1 MTKKKEEQKE
11 KKISEQSTKSE
22 SIEQNKEVIDTDQE
36 TEKKDFEL
44 NKAQKVEL
52 LEEKEGAG
60 LQLEYFSKEDLITQ
74 IKELE
79 ANVESKDK
87 KIKELEGWK
96 EKYMRLQAE
105 FENTQKRWDK
115 NRQYLKSQYTA
126 AVLKNFLPLYDSFKK
141 AIETSPE
148 KEQLKQFY
156 NQFMNILKFEGAE
169 PMVTKKGDPY
179 DYSYHEAI
187 TSVEKDDMDENRIL
201 DIIQEGWKFDKE
213 VLRYAKVVISKKPKP
228 PEPEPVVEAEEEA
241 EVKEPTE
248 SEEPEK
254 VKEPSSQTEKENHPN
269 SNKNDYIS

>member
-1 MTKKKEEQKE
+1 MTKKKEDQKE
-11 KKISEQSTKSE
+11 NKISEQSTKSE
-22 SIEQNKEVIDTDQE
+22 SVEQNKEVIDTSQE
-36 TEKKDFEL
+36 TEKEDSEP
-44 NKAQKVEL
+44 NKAQKIEF

-74 IKELE
+74 MKELK
-79 ANVESKDK
+79 ANLELKDK
-87 KIKELEGWK
+87 KIKDLEGWK
-96 EKYMRLQAE
+96 EKYIRLQAE

-169 PMVTKKGDPY
+169 PMDTKKSDPY
-179 DYSYHEAI
+179 DYTYHEAI
-187 TSVEKDDMDENRIL
+187 TSVEKEDIEENRIL
-201 DIIQEGWKFDKE
+201 DIIQEGWKFGKE
-213 VLRYAKVVISKKPKP
+213 VLRYAKVIISKKPKP
-228 PEPEPVVEAEEEA
+228 PEPEPVVEAEEEI

-254 VKEPSSQTEKENHPN
+254 IKEASSQAEKENHPK
-269 SNKNDYIS
+269 SNENGYIS